1 MSEIPKIIHQ
11 LWIGDKPAPIKLMN
25 TWKEAHPDFEY
36 IFWNEEEIKKRNFI
50 FSCQEKIDDIVE
62 INGKADIMR
71 WEILKKMGGIF
82 IDADSICL
90 NQFDKQI
97 LSKKAFAGYENELLR
112 QGLVATGT
120 MGFPPEHIIPQKAVE
135 WIKDNDV
142 MLRDMN
148 IPGVDKK
155 TAWFSVGP
163 GLLTRIIQDND
174 LQKEIHI
181 FPSHF
186 FLPEHY
192 TGRVYEGHEKIYAY
206 QKWGSTKNSY
216 EEMNAIDIPD
226 YIKPPNQGV
235 SILIPVY
242 NTKASYIQ
250 ECFQSI
256 KDQIGLLLFEVVIVN
271 DGSDLL
277 HTRLLEAHIQKL
289 ADTSRWMKITY
300 IKNEENKGLG
310 YTLDKGLRACY
321 FEHVFRM
328 DADDIMLKHRIVK
341 QLTFLQSHLDDC
353 FLMGGQVQMFSEESE
368 NRGTTHHTDITWD
381 EWSTNEKMRKRHW
394 LMNHPTYYLRKS
406 KILECGSYD
415 SSIHSMC
422 EDFDL
427 ILRVLK
433 KYGKIYNIP
442 DVVVRYR
449 LHPGQLTFNGG
460 IKGGDYWKN
469 VRNKMIEDIL
479 KD

>member
-1 MSEIPKIIHQ
+1 MSKIPKIIHQ
-11 LWIGDKPAPIKLMN
+11 LWIGDKPVPINLMN

-36 IFWNEEEIKKRNFI
+36 IFWNEEEIKKRKFI

-90 NQFDKQI
+90 NPFDKQI
-97 LSKKAFAGYENELLR
+97 LSKDAFAGYENELLR
-112 QGLVATGT
+112 PGLIATGT
-120 MGFPPEHIIPQKAVE
+120 MGFPPEHIVPQKAVE
-135 WIKDNDV
+135 WIQNNDV

-148 IPGVDKK
+148 IPCVDKK
-155 TAWFSVGP
+155 IAWFSVGP
-163 GLLTRIIQDND
+163 GLLTRVVQENKLEKD
-174 LQKEIHI
+174 IHI

-192 TGRVYEGHEKIYAY
+192 TGRIYEGHEKIYAY

-216 EEMNAIDIPD
+216 DKMDNIEIPE
-226 YIKPPNQGV
+226 YIKPPRQGV

-256 KDQIGLLLFEVVIVN
+256 KEQIGLLLFEVVIVN
-271 DGSDLL
+271 DGSDTL
-277 HTRLLEAHIQKL
+277 HTRLLEGHIQNL
-289 ADTSRWMKITY
+289 AETSRWLKITY

-328 DADDIMLKHRIVK
+328 DADDIMLKHRIVQ
-341 QLTFLQSHLDDC
+341 QLTFLQKHLDDC
-353 FLMGGQVQMFSEESE
+353 FLMGGQVQMFSEGSE
-368 NRGTTHHTDITWD
+368 NRGTTHHTDISWED
-381 EWSTNEKMRKRHW
+381 WSTNEKMRKRHW
-394 LMNHPTYYLRKS
+394 VMNHPTYYLRKS

-442 DVVVRYR
+442 QVVLKYR

-460 IKGGDYWKN
+460 VKGGEYWKN